1 MPRQSRSTEE
11 HDARLIIKY
20 LEDQITMLEDPSL
33 PLTPL
38 EYLKLQFAIECNRL
52 NQLTAKTER

>member
-1 MPRQSRSTEE
+1 MLTQNHSPEE
-11 HDARLIIKY
+11 HDSRLIIKY
-20 LEDQITMLEDPSL
+20 LEDQITMLEDPKL

-52 NQLTAKTER
+52 NQLTATS